1 MARKSRIAS
10 ATSSSKP
17 AKRGRNR
24 IPEAF
29 RIVSSATVKNGAA
42 DVEVPAVEVPILVLC
57 GDWLKAIGLPIGS
70 AVYLTTDEQGELALS
85 RLGLRM
91 PRRLYIRNAP
101 SH

>member
-1 MARKSRIAS
+1 MTRKSRIAS
-10 ATSSSKP
+10 DTSSSKP
-17 AKRGRNR
+17 AKRGRR
-24 IPEAF
+24 PIPEAF
-29 RIVSSATVKNGAA
+29 RIVSSTTVKSGGAG
-42 DVEVPAVEVPILVLC
+42 VEVPILVLC

-70 AVYLTTDEQGELALS
+70 AVYLTTDAQGELALS